1 MLTFFQHFLIGKMEE
16 ETHSDEEVVDQE
28 QPESEHSDVTPNPD
42 SSEPMEEGTRDET
55 SDDALPESDSDASL
69 ESSETPD
76 IAEESPSEGT
86 PESDEAQE
94 VEVASEVDETSE
106 SVENFE
112 VEATSEVEVMSDTE
126 DVSEVDQAPETGE
139 NTR

>member
-1 MLTFFQHFLIGKMEE
+1 MLTFFQHFLFGKMEE

-42 SSEPMEEGTRDET
+42 SSEPVEEGTGDET
-55 SDDALPESDSDASL
+55 SDDAQSETASDASP

-86 PESDEAQE
+86 PESDETQE
-94 VEVASEVDETSE
+94 VE
-106 SVENFE
+106 
-112 VEATSEVEVMSDTE
+112 
-126 DVSEVDQAPETGE
+126 GGI
-139 NTR
+139 

>member
-55 SDDALPESDSDASL
+55 SDDAQPESDSDASP

-94 VEVASEVDETSE
+94 
-106 SVENFE
+106 
-112 VEATSEVEVMSDTE
+112 
-126 DVSEVDQAPETGE
+126 G
-139 NTR
+139 